1 MSNYNKLAIGLAVL
15 ALSLIAAADWAD
27 QPDSDKPA
35 SDKPAYLKNYHPVFG
50 RDCIESKYVF
60 RFVFIKSRKRCAAVC
75 NLFKTCQA
83 FTTMGGHC
91 RLFLFDKCSK
101 NVRKCSCNRV
111 AKLYV
116 RRQPGLRPGTLCP
129 ADFHHDRCGVKYKF
143 VRTRSHRWDSAL
155 ASCNAERGLTIMAEP
170 IDRAKYFYLAGLHDR
185 WFRRRRGQHFSFFL
199 GGSQDPGSREP
210 AGGWFWHTCRI
221 PIDPNLWQKGQPDNA
236 GKSENYACRWNTI
249 PLMND
254 CPISLRNKH
263 DYIDGA
269 FCECLSP
276 FDIE

>member
-75 NLFKTCQA
+75 SLFKTCQA

-143 VRTRSHRWDSAL
+143 VRPSSGRWDSAL

-170 IDRAKYFYLAGLHDR
+170 IDRAK
-185 WFRRRRGQHFSFFL
+185 WFRRRRNRNLVFFL
-199 GGSQDPGSREP
+199 GGRQDPGSKEP
-210 AGGWFWHTCRI
+210 AGGWFWHNCRI
-221 PIDPNLWQKGQPDNA
+221 PIDPNLWQKGQPDNG
-236 GKSENYACRWNTI
+236 GKIENYACRWSGF
-249 PLMND
+249 PLLND
-254 CPISLRNKH
+254 CPMSVKTFEN
-263 DYIDGA
+263 GA

-276 FDIE
+276 FDIEK